1 MIAPEED
8 FKTSRRAK
16 ATLADPTKIDR
27 LPPHSIEAE
36 QGVLGCIMLDPS
48 TVFPVVAL
56 AIKNPEAFYDL
67 RHRTIFEVMIEMFD
81 KREPVDL
88 IMLQQ
93 KLKDR
98 QQLEGVGGLVYLA
111 SLPDA
116 VPSAANIEH
125 YLGIVSEKFTVR
137 KLIGFCTEAVGRAYE
152 HQGSVDTLLDE
163 VEQDIHTLSENA
175 QSSDHTATAKQLI
188 HGTIS
193 KIEELFN
200 NQGQIGGVPTGFYDI
215 DKMTGGL
222 NGGDMVVIAARPSV
236 GKTSLAVNI
245 AEYVALSHHSPVA
258 IASLEM
264 TSQQLMLR
272 MVSSISRVPSDA
284 IKHGNLTQQHFQKIN
299 SAALRLNSSNIIID
313 DSSGLSILQLKSK
326 ARRIHQRYGIKLLII
341 DYLQLL
347 HSTNRKSENR
357 QQEVADISSG
367 CKQIAKELN
376 IPVIV
381 LSQLNRESEK
391 AGNRKP
397 RISDLRESGA
407 IEQDADQIWLL
418 YRPDDQEETADKVF
432 QVDVV
437 IAKSRNGPTGEV
449 HLLFNK
455 PITKFESIT
464 TQQAP

>member
-1 MIAPEED
+1 M
-8 FKTSRRAK
+8 S
-16 ATLADPTKIDR
+16 IDH

-36 QGVLGCIMLDPS
+36 QGVLGCALLDPS
-48 TVFPVVAL
+48 TVLSVVAL

-67 RHRTIFEVMIEMFD
+67 RHRTIFEVMLEMFD
-81 KREPVDL
+81 KREPVDM
-88 IMLQQ
+88 ITLQQ

-111 SLPDA
+111 ELPNA
-116 VPSAANIEH
+116 VPSAANLDY
-125 YLGIVSEKFTVR
+125 YLEIVQEKFVLR
-137 KLIGFCTEAVGRAYE
+137 RLIGTCSDVVSQAYK
-152 HQGSVDTLLDE
+152 HTGTIDSLIDE
-163 VEQDIHTLSENA
+163 VEQSIHSLSNDA
-175 QSSDHTATAKQLI
+175 QNNDRIATSKQLI

-193 KIEELFN
+193 KIEELFH
-200 NQGQIGGVPTGFYDI
+200 NQGQISGVPTGFYDI

-236 GKTSLAVNI
+236 GKTSLAMNI
-245 AEYVALSHHSPVA
+245 AEYVGLSSHMPVG

-264 TSQQLMLR
+264 TSEQLMLR
-272 MVSSISRVPSDA
+272 MVSSISQVPSNA
-284 IKHGNLTQQHFQKIN
+284 IKHGNLTEKHFQKIN
-299 SAALRLNSSNIIID
+299 SAALKLNSQNIIID
-313 DSSGLSILQLKSK
+313 DSSGVSILQLKAK
-326 ARRIHQRYGIKLLII
+326 ARRIHQRYGIKLFII

-367 CKQIAKELN
+367 CKQLAKELN

-418 YRPDDQEETADKVF
+418 YRPDDQEGSSEDLF

-437 IAKSRNGPTGEV
+437 VSKNRNGPTGDV

-455 PITKFESIT
+455 PITKFESIAS
-464 TQQAP
+464 QHNNP